1 MALEID
7 TDSALRSEIYYS
19 FLTFKVRLS
28 GGGRGGKGTRASR
41 ESGVKFQTAITR
53 KRFEIT
59 LSIWYILHTKSGTGY
74 RLE

>member
-41 ESGVKFQTAITR
+41 ESGVKFQTAIT
-53 KRFEIT
+53 
-59 LSIWYILHTKSGTGY
+59 
-74 RLE
+74 